1 MNNNNQDDFTEN
13 LQKDFYNNTTN
24 YFYWFA
30 LGFIIYTII
39 WIWAVRIKSFKSTN
53 SNPTQVKNSLYLPEK

>member
-1 MNNNNQDDFTEN
+1 MNNNNDDFKEN
-13 LQKDFYNNTTN
+13 FQKEAYNAAAN
-24 YFYWFA
+24 YYYWFA

-39 WIWAVRIKSFKSTN
+39 WIWAVRIKLFKSTN